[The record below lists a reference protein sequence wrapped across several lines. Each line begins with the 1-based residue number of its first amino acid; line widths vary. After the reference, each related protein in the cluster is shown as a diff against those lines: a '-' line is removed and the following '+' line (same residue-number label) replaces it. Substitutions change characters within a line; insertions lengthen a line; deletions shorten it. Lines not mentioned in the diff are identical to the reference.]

1 MIDSQVLSF
10 FVLAVASIA
19 SALGVIL
26 FRNAVHSALSLI
38 LTLLFLALFYL
49 QLGAMFIAVVQILIY
64 AGAIMVLFLFVV
76 TMLASEARDT
86 RLTDRIPWQRGV
98 AATLGLI
105 LVGALSYL
113 LFTGTPTIDAARTT
127 GPNGLAH
134 VVLLQGDTQAFG
146 LALFHGFSF
155 PFEVT
160 SLLIVVAILGA
171 MVLGRKGVI
180 GGMHMSSN
188 LTWYLV
194 VSAIIFTIGVTG
206 VLIRRNPLIIFM
218 SIELMLNAVNLSFIA
233 FSHYL
238 NSVDGQMFVFLVLT
252 VAAAEVVVGLAIIVS
267 IFRTRRDI
275 DVDDMNILRG

>member
-1 MIDSQVLSF
+1 MIDSQVLAF

-76 TMLASEARDT
+76 TMLASEARDA
-86 RLTDRIPWQRGV
+86 RLPDRIPWQRGV

-113 LFTGTPTIDAARTT
+113 LFTGTPTIAAARTT

-171 MVLGRKGVI
+171 MVLGRK
-180 GGMHMSSN
+180 
-188 LTWYLV
+188 
-194 VSAIIFTIGVTG
+194 
-206 VLIRRNPLIIFM
+206 
-218 SIELMLNAVNLSFIA
+218 E
-233 FSHYL
+233 
-238 NSVDGQMFVFLVLT
+238 
-252 VAAAEVVVGLAIIVS
+252 
-267 IFRTRRDI
+267 
-275 DVDDMNILRG
+275 

>member
-1 MIDSQVLSF
+1 MIDAQVISF

-19 SALGVIL
+19 SSLGVIL

-38 LTLLFLALFYL
+38 MTLLFLALFYL

-76 TMLASEARDT
+76 TMLVSEARDT
-86 RLTDRIPWQRGV
+86 GSTDRIPWQRGV
-98 AATLGLI
+98 ATMLGLI

-113 LFTGTPTIDAARTT
+113 LFTGTPTIDAARTI

-134 VVLLQGDTQAFG
+134 VVLVQGDTQAFG

-171 MVLGRKGVI
+171 MVLGRK
-180 GGMHMSSN
+180 
-188 LTWYLV
+188 
-194 VSAIIFTIGVTG
+194 
-206 VLIRRNPLIIFM
+206 
-218 SIELMLNAVNLSFIA
+218 E
-233 FSHYL
+233 
-238 NSVDGQMFVFLVLT
+238 
-252 VAAAEVVVGLAIIVS
+252 
-267 IFRTRRDI
+267 
-275 DVDDMNILRG
+275 